1 MVADKGCEIME
12 NKQTLTKK
20 LSITDILS
28 EVPQEYSD
36 FVLQAHELLTKNG
49 YKSKFQL
56 KRHGLSAQYNSP
68 KTKGNVL
75 QLIVKNNVLQMYL
88 YNIFF
93 YEFNGFLENL
103 PLVVIKQYDE
113 YRNCID
119 SCDPV
124 CEEGRRNYYAINGKQ
139 YRKCSVGRQ
148 LFTVDEE
155 IVTGILSVLQKDT
168 LK

>member
-1 MVADKGCEIME
+1 MSA
-12 NKQTLTKK
+12 KK
-20 LSITDILS
+20 LSITDFQS
-28 EVPQEYSD
+28 EVPPEYSN
-36 FVLQAHELLTKNG
+36 FVLQAHELLIQNG

-56 KRHGLSAQYNSP
+56 KRHGLSTQYNSP

-75 QLIVKNNVLQMYL
+75 QLIIKNNVLQMYL

-103 PLVVIKQYDE
+103 PPVVIKQYDK

-124 CEEGRRNYYAINGKQ
+124 CEEGRRNYYTINGKQ

-148 LFTVDEE
+148 LFTVDKE
-155 IVTGILSVLQKDT
+155 IVAGILSVLKKDA
-168 LK
+168 

>member
-1 MVADKGCEIME
+1 ME
-12 NKQTLTKK
+12 GKQTLTKK
-20 LSITDILS
+20 LSIGDFLS

-36 FVLQAHELLTKNG
+36 FVLQSHELLTKSG
-49 YKSKFQL
+49 YKPKCQL
-56 KRHGLSAQYNSP
+56 KRHGLSVQYNSP
-68 KTKGNVL
+68 NTKGNAL
-75 QLIVKNNVLQMYL
+75 QFIIRDNALYMYL

-103 PLVVIKQYDE
+103 PPVVIEQYDE

-119 SCDPV
+119 SCNPV
-124 CEEGRRNYYAINGKQ
+124 CEEGRRNHYTINGKQ

-155 IVTGILSVLQKDT
+155 IVTGILSVLKKDT

>member
-1 MVADKGCEIME
+1 ME
-12 NKQTLTKK
+12 GKQTSTKK
-20 LSITDILS
+20 LSITDILP

-36 FVLQAHELLTKNG
+36 FVLQAHELLTKSG

-68 KTKGNVL
+68 NTKGNAL
-75 QLIVKNNVLQMYL
+75 QLFVKNNVLHMYL

-93 YEFNGFLENL
+93 YDFNGFLEKL
-103 PLVVIKQYDE
+103 PPTVIEQYDE
-113 YRNCID
+113 YRNCTD

-124 CEEGRRNYYAINGKQ
+124 CGDVRRNYYEINGKQ

-148 LFTVDEE
+148 LFTVDDE

-168 LK
+168 

>member
-1 MVADKGCEIME
+1 MVLVMK

-20 LSITDILS
+20 LSISDFLS
-28 EVPQEYSD
+28 EVPPEYCD
-36 FVLQAHELLTKNG
+36 FALQAHEFLTKYG
-49 YKSKFQL
+49 YKSKVQL

-68 KTKGNVL
+68 NQKGFNAL
-75 QLIVKNNVLQMYL
+75 QLIVKNNELHMYL

-93 YEFNGFLENL
+93 YDFNGFLEKL
-103 PLVVIKQYDE
+103 PPVVIEQYDE

-124 CEEGRRNYYAINGKQ
+124 CEEGRRVHYTINGKQ

-148 LFTVDEE
+148 LFTVDKD
-155 IVTGILSVLQKDT
+155 IVIGILSVLKRDVSS
-168 LK
+168 

>member
-1 MVADKGCEIME
+1 MME
-12 NKQTLTKK
+12 SKQISTKK

-28 EVPQEYSD
+28 EVPHEYSD
-36 FVLQAHELLTKNG
+36 FVSQAHELLINNG

-68 KTKGNVL
+68 TTKGNAL
-75 QLIVKNNVLQMYL
+75 QLMVKNNELHMYL

-93 YEFNGFLENL
+93 YDFNGFLEKL
-103 PLVVIKQYDE
+103 PPVVIEQYDE
-113 YRNCID
+113 YRNCTD

-124 CEEGRRNYYAINGKQ
+124 CGDVRRNYYTINGKQ

-148 LFTVDEE
+148 LFTVDKE
-155 IVTGILSVLQKDT
+155 IVTGILSVLKKDAS
-168 LK
+168 